1 MSETSYRCRIV
12 CSPDVSYSDA
22 DLIAIATE
30 ESAELP
36 SHLAID
42 ITAVEG
48 GVERDLPT
56 IAAVDPNPI
65 VPIDH

>member
-22 DLIAIATE
+22 DLIAIATA

-36 SHLAID
+36 SHLSLD

-48 GVERDLPT
+48 GVERSLT
-56 IAAVDPNPI
+56 GG
-65 VPIDH
+65 